1 VITDAAVLGSI
12 DDRISERIKA
22 ADFRSWRKHVESVGG
37 CAKPIHLDGV
47 WRIEHA
53 ETGDTLAERSGLVM
67 APCGNRRASVCPAC
81 ADRYAADCFHLVRA
95 GLSGGKGV
103 PESVAGKPRL
113 FVTLTAPSFGP
124 VHTQRRGAGSGK
136 RIPCACGAYHL
147 DADTRLGTPIDP
159 SSYDYAGAVLWQAH
173 SGDLWHR
180 FTVRLRRELAKAAG
194 LRVREIDDHARIAY
208 AKVAEYQR
216 RGLIHFHAVIRLD
229 GPSGAHSPAPRWA
242 HPDLLTAA
250 VQAAARGSEVRRTLA
265 TPDGD
270 TAQHRFG
277 WGEQVDVKT
286 IQPVDAHRIETGQ
299 GEITDH
305 ALAGYIAKYATKG
318 TSTSDAA
325 DRPIRSEVDI
335 DNLIISEHHR
345 QMIRTAWDLGGL
357 PGLGFLRR
365 WAHMLGFRG
374 HFLTKSQRYSRSFQD
389 LRAQRAAWRHN
400 ELLERFGVTDDDIV
414 VINDWR
420 TTGAGYATDAERELA
435 GAIYERVRQQRIHRY
450 HDEEAR
456 YA

>member
-1 VITDAAVLGSI
+1 MSTGAAVLGSL
-12 DDRISERIKA
+12 DERLAERVKA
-22 ADFRSWRKHVESVGG
+22 ADFRSWRGHVESTGG
-37 CAKPIHLDGV
+37 CAKPIHLDGL

-53 ETGDTLAERSGLVM
+53 ETGDTLAERSGVVM

-81 ADRYAADCFHLVRA
+81 ADRYAADCFHLLRA
-95 GLSGGKGV
+95 GLCGGKGI
-103 PESVAGKPRL
+103 PASVAGKPRL

-124 VHTQRRGAGSGK
+124 VHTQRRRKGSGK
-136 RIPCACGAYHL
+136 RIPCACGTYHL

-159 SSYDYAGAVLWQAH
+159 GTYDYAGAVLWQAH

-180 FTVRLRRELAKAAG
+180 FTTRLRRELAMAAG
-194 LRVREIDDHARIAY
+194 IRVREIDDHARLSY

-229 GPSGAHSPAPRWA
+229 GPGGPDDPAPRWA

-250 VQAAARGSEVRRTLA
+250 VQAAARSTEVRRTLA

-270 TAQHRFG
+270 TAGYRFT
-277 WGEQVDVKT
+277 WGQQVDVKT
-286 IQPVDAHRIETGQ
+286 IRPTDAERIETGQ
-299 GEITDH
+299 GEITDY

-318 TSTSDAA
+318 TSTSEAA

-335 DNLIISEHHR
+335 ENLSISEHHR
-345 QMIRTAWDLGGL
+345 AMIQTAWDLGGL

-374 HFLTKSQRYSRSFQD
+374 HFLSKSKHYSRSFQD
-389 LRAQRAAWRHN
+389 LRAERAEWRHA
-400 ELLERFGVTDDDIV
+400 ELLERFGVTDDDII

-420 TTGAGYATDAERELA
+420 TTGAGYNSEAERELA
-435 GAIYERVRQQRIHRY
+435 SAIYERIREQRITKY
-450 HDEEAR
+450 ESEA
-456 YA
+456 A